1 MRPKLC
7 TLPVIANDR
16 FAMVVVAPVL
26 AVLIIVIAVAASF
39 LVAVIGQGVVAGSY
53 WQSFGAYASLADL
66 WICLLKSMIFG
77 FVVVV
82 IASRRGLEAAGGARG
97 VADAVNAAVVLGIVT
112 SMVLNVIITQLV
124 ALYIPVQVI

>member
-7 TLPVIANDR
+7 TLPVTANDR